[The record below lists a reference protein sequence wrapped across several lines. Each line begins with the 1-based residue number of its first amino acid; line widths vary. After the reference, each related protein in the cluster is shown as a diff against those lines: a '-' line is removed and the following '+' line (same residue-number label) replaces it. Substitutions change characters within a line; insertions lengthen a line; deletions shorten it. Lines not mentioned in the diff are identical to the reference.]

1 MAKATMTT
9 LQQIADAQSQAEE
22 LEDAYL
28 RERGW
33 QHTCDTPGS
42 LWVWSKTL
50 PDGRVILTS
59 KTQALA
65 FASVME
71 RGYSDASDEEVREWD
86 RELKDGVVPSQRAM
100 PKRA

>member
-1 MAKATMTT
+1 MTT
-9 LQQIADAQSQAEE
+9 LRQIAEAQSQTED

-59 KTQALA
+59 KTEALGFCQRYGA
-65 FASVME
+65 NLLRRAGRRARMGPRAE
-71 RGYSDASDEEVREWD
+71 RRRHAVQDAEA
-86 RELKDGVVPSQRAM
+86 GIGPNRAG
-100 PKRA
+100 

>member
-1 MAKATMTT
+1 MAT
-9 LQQIADAQSQAEE
+9 LRQIAEAQSHAED

-33 QHTCDTPGS
+33 EHTCNTPGS

-65 FASVME
+65 FASAME
-71 RGYSDASDEEVREWD
+71 HGHTGALNEENIGEWD
-86 RELKDGVVPSQRAM
+86 RELNDSGAEPSRRA
-100 PKRA
+100 R

>member
-1 MAKATMTT
+1 MTT
-9 LQQIADAQSQAEE
+9 LRQIAEAQSQTEE

-71 RGYSDASDEEVREWD
+71 RTSSGAPGDDVREWD
-86 RELKDGVVPSQRAM
+86 RELNDGAAPSKRAM